1 MTVPDYIRCSHQ
13 GTLLKLGWP
22 NSLHWPLRALGP
34 QKSYANEKKYW
45 ELLQRPHKY
54 IKDRSSKQKHF
65 HRTKQ
70 QGPGI
75 YYSSN
80 SKWCFFSST
89 PTLHSVI
96 LSFPQYGKITT
107 SPTGFYW
114 PFQQLKNI
122 TLSNTSHISF
132 LGTNNRKIGKWMWA
146 KWRKFKSSLMFF
158 HINNSHST
166 SCFFW
171 LHLSY

>member
-1 MTVPDYIRCSHQ
+1 MQCGVLEEKKGFSCGMTDDIQIKSVIQLLVALHRINLLVFMTVPDYIRCSHQ

-65 HRTKQ
+65 HKIK

-75 YYSSN
+75 YYSPN

-107 SPTGFYW
+107 SPTGFY
-114 PFQQLKNI
+114 
-122 TLSNTSHISF
+122 
-132 LGTNNRKIGKWMWA
+132 
-146 KWRKFKSSLMFF
+146 
-158 HINNSHST
+158 
-166 SCFFW
+166 
-171 LHLSY
+171 